1 MMSELGRETVV
12 GYASAKGGLKMLTKN
27 ICSEFG
33 EKIFSVMV
41 LVQATL
47 LHLKQHR
54 YVKFNQMAAAI
65 HLISLLYQKRQLDA
79 GVNQMI
85 LLVQLYF
92 SIGCFKLYQWSY
104 FICRW
109 WHSGLHWQTAL
120 VIFSHN
126 CMYYF
131 KYFQRGGDVC
141 I

>member
-1 MMSELGRETVV
+1 
-12 GYASAKGGLKMLTKN
+12 MLTKN
-27 ICSEFG
+27 ICSEFVKKNIQCNG
-33 EKIFSVMV
+33 IGPCYI
-41 LVQATL
+41 ATPQTAPL
-47 LHLKQHR
+47 REIQPDGSRHPFDQ
-54 YVKFNQMAAAI
+54 FI
-65 HLISLLYQKRQLDA
+65 ISKRQLDA

-120 VIFSHN
+120 VIFSHK

>member
-1 MMSELGRETVV
+1 MSELGRETVV

-65 HLISLLYQKRQLDA
+65 HLISLLYQNASWTL
-79 GVNQMI
+79 G
-85 LLVQLYF
+85 
-92 SIGCFKLYQWSY
+92 
-104 FICRW
+104 
-109 WHSGLHWQTAL
+109 
-120 VIFSHN
+120 
-126 CMYYF
+126 
-131 KYFQRGGDVC
+131 
-141 I
+141 

>member
-92 SIGCFKLYQWSY
+92 
-104 FICRW
+104 
-109 WHSGLHWQTAL
+109 
-120 VIFSHN
+120 
-126 CMYYF
+126 
-131 KYFQRGGDVC
+131 
-141 I
+141 